1 MAPTSNKAIIFK
13 KAPEGFPKPGEDLVV
28 EDRPIELVAP
38 EGGVVAKVLYSSFD
52 PYQRGR
58 LRNPEVKSYF
68 PALTIGQPIEN
79 SSLLRVVESKTE
91 RFAKGDVVKHLMC
104 PNQQYVVLSAEQA
117 KQQNVFKVE
126 ESGEFELAHH
136 LGALGMPGLTAYS
149 SLFEIGKPKKG
160 ETIFVSSAAGAVG
173 QLVGQLAKREGLTVI
188 GSVGSDEKVEYC
200 KELGFDHAFNYKKE
214 SPDAALTRLAPGG
227 IDIYYENVGGEH
239 LEAALKH
246 MNKFGRIPTCGMI
259 SEYNVKPEDQKGIK
273 GLMNIV
279 SKEITMRGFL
289 VNSLAGAWAA
299 KFTEDVTKGLKDGS
313 IKAKLHVVDG
323 IDNGPE
329 GFVGMLRGEN
339 FGKASECHITI
350 HTAPRTGHR
359 MDEEDRGYKVQNR
372 DRRTASG
379 LGFAKQLARQ
389 AAARSIGSAL
399 AGNALGPSADA
410 AQPIAAAATAAAT
423 AAAAVHTLPPSPP
436 CKPIKRR
443 HGARASSPCSQA
455 ADKLY
460 LSPFGPSEVK
470 MEGGAD
476 RTMLIRDDLS
486 DSNSSAQT
494 AMHPPCHKSAM
505 AMPGPAAVDLSSV
518 PDSALFVIDT
528 VGGSLEPVLDPSQAA
543 LVDRIVRGENI
554 FFTGSAGSGKST
566 VLKAFVKR
574 LRAMGKRVD
583 VVAPT
588 GRAALEV
595 EGSTVH
601 SYAGWDASALSLGE
615 ATRRAKKPGVKKRL
629 RATQVLVI
637 DEISMVSSF
646 TFDLLSHVMQAA
658 RYGDQRPFGGAQ
670 VVVSGDFFQLP
681 PVKPF
686 ENCYFCGRELQVDGH
701 SGNLRLCPGTRFET
715 KRKVCQEP
723 RFFDE
728 RDMWAF
734 CSSAWRQCN
743 FGCVELQ
750 TIHRQRDH
758 MLIGILQKCRTG
770 NHLDQGEIDLICAPR
785 PQITDATLLL
795 PKRDDVL
802 RENETRYNNL
812 AKDSERQYQSVDS
825 VYECP
830 DYLYKSF
837 SSRLEH
843 HKYLDLL
850 KMRKGMV
857 VILRSNISPNKGL
870 VNGSQGIVIGFA
882 NVDPNRLPRT
892 ANKNDNGS
900 PISAQG
906 QPILYSTYARLQ
918 ASEVRK
924 FVAQADKKHWP
935 VVKFHNGLTRLIMA
949 ECSVNKYYIPEQ
961 AGPVLVCRTQIPL
974 MAGWAMTVHR
984 SQGMTMDRVVVD
996 LTKAFERG
1004 QAYVALSRT
1013 RTLQGL
1019 QLKGNTGA
1027 LSRPFS
1033 ADPQVRDFYQ
1043 RHFGYVTRGL
1053 VKADEDDDGIEK
1065 TYGSKGA
1072 LTTENASASQQ
1083 SFGMPRAPV
1092 KSDGTPDEFP
1102 IITQHPPITS
1112 NPLPTNNQS
1121 HSSQVDFG
1129 QQVIIAKMRFSNFLI
1144 GLAPLAAA
1152 SPLVARQNNQAAAQ
1166 VALIGGAVESIGVRS
1181 NGNLLVSRLDNGQIF
1196 SVDMSNRRPSLL
1208 VPSLGPNINQAG
1220 SMVEIG
1226 NDVWYVVGGRAN
1238 VPGSYG
1244 IYKIDLA
1251 NTTAGQSV
1259 PASTVATIQ
1268 GSRMLNGLTKGWNDD
1283 TLLVGD
1289 TLAGMV
1295 YRVTISSGE
1304 VSAVISN
1311 DQALAPGQ
1319 TVAFGIDGMKYVNNT
1334 LFFTNIGKQ
1343 TFNKIS
1349 IDDQGKP
1356 GSVVQIFSG
1365 TPGDDFVFNDAGDAF
1380 MATNFQNSVIKVTP
1394 EGNITRLATVQGS
1407 TCTAFGRTDS
1417 TKNMLFVGS
1426 GAQVVSLTI

>member
-13 KAPEGFPKPGEDLVV
+13 QAPEGFPKPGEDLVI
-28 EDRPIELVAP
+28 EDRPLELVAP
-38 EGGVVAKVLYSSFD
+38 EGGVVAQVLYTSFD

-58 LRNPEVKSYF
+58 LRKPEVKSYF
-68 PALTIGQPIEN
+68 PAMTIGQPLEN
-79 SSLLRVVESKTE
+79 TSLLRVIESKTE
-91 RFAKGDVVKHLMC
+91 RFAKGDVLKHFMC

-117 KQQNVFKVE
+117 QAQTIFKVE
-126 ESGEFELAHH
+126 EASEFELAHH
-136 LGALGMPGLTAYS
+136 LGVLGMPGLTAYA

-173 QLVGQLAKREGLTVI
+173 QVVGQLAKREGLTVI

-200 KELGFDHAFNYKKE
+200 KDLGFDHVFNYKKE
-214 SPDAALTRLAPGG
+214 SPDAALTRLAPNG
-227 IDIYYENVGGEH
+227 IDIYYENVGGDH

-246 MNKFGRIPTCGMI
+246 MNKYGRIPTCGMI

-289 VNSLAGAWAA
+289 YNSIAGAWAA
-299 KFTEDVTKGLKDGS
+299 QFKEDVTKGLKDGS

-323 IDNGPE
+323 IENGPE

-339 FGKASECHITI
+339 FGKAVLKISE
-350 HTAPRTGHR
+350 
-359 MDEEDRGYKVQNR
+359 MEEENCGYKVQNR
-372 DRRTASG
+372 DGRIASG
-379 LGFAKQLARQ
+379 LAFAKQLSRQ
-389 AAARSIGSAL
+389 AAARSVSSAL
-399 AGNALGPSADA
+399 VDTALSPFTDA
-410 AQPIAAAATAAAT
+410 AEPIAAAAAA

-443 HGARASSPCSQA
+443 RGARASSPCSQA
-455 ADKLY
+455 AEQFD
-460 LSPFGPSEVK
+460 SSEFRV
-470 MEGGAD
+470 EDGAD
-476 RTMLIRDDLS
+476 STMLICDELS
-486 DSNSSAQT
+486 DLESSAQT
-494 AMHPPCHKSAM
+494 AMRPPCHGKSTM
-505 AMPGPAAVDLSSV
+505 AIPGPAAVDLSAV
-518 PDSALFVIDT
+518 PDSALFVIDK
-528 VGGSLEPVLDPSQAA
+528 VGGSLKPVLDPAQSA
-543 LVDRIVRGENI
+543 LVDRIVRGENV

-566 VLKAFVKR
+566 VLKAFVER
-574 LRAMGKRVD
+574 LRRLGKRVD

-601 SYAGWDASALSLGE
+601 SYAGWDATALSLE
-615 ATRRAKKPGVKKRL
+615 QATKRAHTRSVKRRL
-629 RATQVLVI
+629 RRTDVLVI

-646 TFDLLSHVMQAA
+646 MFDLLSHVMQTA
-658 RYGDQRPFGGAQ
+658 RHGDERPFGGVQ

-686 ENCYFCGRELQVDGH
+686 ENCYFCGRELQIDGH
-701 SGNLRLCPGTRFET
+701 SGNLRLCPGTKFET
-715 KRKVCQEP
+715 KREVCRTP

-734 CSSAWRQCN
+734 CSSAWRKCN

-750 TIHRQRDH
+750 TIHRQRDNT
-758 MLIGILQKCRTG
+758 LISILQKCRTG
-770 NHLDQGEIDLICAPR
+770 YHLDQDEINLLCAPR
-785 PQITDATLLL
+785 PHIVDATQLL
-795 PKRDDVL
+795 PKREDVL

-812 AKDSERQYQSVDS
+812 PKDSERQYQSVDS
-825 VYECP
+825 VEDCP
-830 DYLYKSF
+830 AHLYKSF

-843 HKYLDLL
+843 HKYLDCL
-850 KMRKGMV
+850 KLRTGMV
-857 VILRSNISPNKGL
+857 IILLSNISPRQGL

-882 NVDPNRLPRT
+882 NIDPKRLPRI
-892 ANKNDNGS
+892 ADKDDNGA
-900 PISAQG
+900 PISPQG
-906 QPILYSTYARLQ
+906 QTILYSTYAMLQ
-918 ASEVRK
+918 VAKTCE
-924 FVAQADKKHWP
+924 FVDQADKKQWP
-935 VVKFHNGLTRLIMA
+935 VVRFHNGLTRLIMA
-949 ECSVNKYYIPEQ
+949 ECSVNKYFIPEQ
-961 AGPVLVCRTQIPL
+961 RLPVLVCRTQIPL

-984 SQGMTMDRVVVD
+984 SQGMTMDRVEVD

-1013 RTLQGL
+1013 RTLEGL
-1019 QLKGNTGA
+1019 RLKGNTDA
-1027 LSRPFS
+1027 LSKPFS

-1043 RHFGYVTRGL
+1043 RHFSYVTRGL
-1053 VKADEDDDGIEK
+1053 VKADEDDDGIKK
-1065 TYGSKGA
+1065 TRSVPRNSRLSFSWKRSSLSGYGGYYRWYEQGVH
-1072 LTTENASASQQ
+1072 L
-1083 SFGMPRAPV
+1083 
-1092 KSDGTPDEFP
+1092 
-1102 IITQHPPITS
+1102 ITQHPPITS
-1112 NPLPTNNQS
+1112 NTLQPTTKKNKI
-1121 HSSQVDFG
+1121 SSQVDFV
-1129 QQVIIAKMRFSNFLI
+1129 QQVTITKMRFSNFLV

-1166 VALIGGAVESIGVRS
+1166 VALIGGTVESIGVRS

-1220 SMVEIG
+1220 AMVEVG

-1244 IYKIDLA
+1244 IYKVDLA

-1319 TVAFGIDGMKYVNNT
+1319 TVVFGIDGMKYVNNT

-1343 TFNKIS
+1343 TFNKVS

-1365 TPGDDFVFNDAGDAF
+1365 TPGDDFAFNEAGDAY

-1407 TCTAFGRTDS
+1407 TCTAFGKTDA
-1417 TKNMLFVGS
+1417 TKNMLFVGA
-1426 GAQVVSLTI
+1426 GASVVSLTI